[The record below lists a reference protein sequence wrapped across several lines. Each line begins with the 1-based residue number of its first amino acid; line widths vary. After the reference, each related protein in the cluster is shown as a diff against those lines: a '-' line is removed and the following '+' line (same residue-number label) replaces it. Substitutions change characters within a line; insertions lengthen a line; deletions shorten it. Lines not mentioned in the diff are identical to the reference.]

1 MATVFEGD
9 SYKTPEKVKRALREY
24 LLLGSRWSP
33 YSLFIKVILKY
44 HGLAVKGLYTDDV
57 WADSSREVMG
67 YLESCGARFDIR
79 GMDNV
84 KSLPGPMVFVS
95 NHMGTMETTILPGLI
110 CPIKP
115 VTYVVKET
123 LVHVPIWGPIM
134 RSRDPIT
141 VTRKDPRRDL
151 EAVLTGGSERLAK
164 GISIIIFPQGTRTE
178 VFDRTKFNSL
188 GIKLAAKAAVPI
200 VPVAVKTDY
209 WSNGALLKG
218 FGPVHRDRTVYIEFG
233 KPMMVEGRG
242 KAQHEACLD
251 FIEDRLRRW
260 GSKVVDPKLTNAAPI
275 QQTPRSLSDL

>member
-33 YSLFIKVILKY
+33 YSFFIKVIFKY
-44 HGLAVKGLYTDDV
+44 RALALKGLYTDDV
-57 WADSSREVMG
+57 WADSSRELMG

-79 GMDNV
+79 GIDNI
-84 KSLPGPMVFVS
+84 KKLPGPMVFVA

-115 VTYVVKET
+115 VTYVVKEK
-123 LVHVPIWGPIM
+123 LVHGPIWGPIM

-141 VTRKDPRRDL
+141 VTRKDPRKDL
-151 EAVLTGGSERLAK
+151 EAVLSGGSERLAK

-178 VFDRTKFNSL
+178 IFDRTKFNSL
-188 GIKLAAKAAVPI
+188 GIKLAAKTGVPI
-200 VPVAVKTDY
+200 VPVALKTDY

-233 KPMMVEGRG
+233 EPMMVEGRG

-251 FIEDRLRRW
+251 FIEGRLRQW
-260 GSKVVDPKLTNAAPI
+260 GAKVVEPVVEPV
-275 QQTPRSLSDL
+275 SS

>member
-33 YSLFIKVILKY
+33 YSFFIKVIFKY
-44 HGLAVKGLYTDDV
+44 RALALKGLYTDDV
-57 WADSSREVMG
+57 WADSSRELMG
-67 YLESCGARFDIR
+67 YLESCGAKFDIR
-79 GMDNV
+79 GIDNI
-84 KSLPGPMVFVS
+84 KKLPGPMVFVA

-115 VTYVVKET
+115 VTYVVKEK
-123 LVHVPIWGPIM
+123 LVHGPIWGPIM

-141 VTRKDPRRDL
+141 VTRKDPRGDL
-151 EAVLTGGSERLAK
+151 EAVLSGGSERLAK

-178 VFDRTKFNSL
+178 IFDRTKFNSL
-188 GIKLAAKAAVPI
+188 GIKLAAKAGVPI
-200 VPVAVKTDY
+200 VPVALKTDY

-233 KPMMVEGRG
+233 EPMMIEGRG

-251 FIEDRLRRW
+251 FIEGRLRQW
-260 GSKVVDPKLTNAAPI
+260 GAKVMDPVVESVS
-275 QQTPRSLSDL
+275 R